1 MTKVEG
7 NKYMKKLL
15 YILPFLFVANIA
27 LANEIY
33 ITQVGDNLDL
43 DLVQDGTDNEI
54 GDSTTDFT
62 IKGDD
67 MTFSITQT
75 GNTNTID
82 AKINGADYS
91 GTWDFFGDSNAVTLN
106 CDSLGTPGSGNCE
119 EVELDIDGD
128 GDDNTYTFNIGET
141 ADAGGSVISFD
152 IDGDNNINN
161 VTVDG
166 VDSTISVVSDNSAS
180 LATTSAAGN
189 EGNAITIN
197 SSGGASLDGHTIN
210 LNITGGGSTYDIT
223 QSGVDGSTI
232 DATFSGDSQDVD
244 ITQSD

>member
-1 MTKVEG
+1 
-7 NKYMKKLL
+7 MKKLL
-15 YILPFLFVANIA
+15 YVLSLLFISSVS
-27 LANEIY
+27 LANDIY

-54 GDSTTDFT
+54 GQQATNFT
-62 IKGDD
+62 INGDD

-82 AKINGADYS
+82 AIINGANYT
-91 GTWDFFGDSNAVTLN
+91 GTWDFFGDSNDVTLN
-106 CDSLGTPGSGNCE
+106 CASLGTAGAGNCE
-119 EVELDIDGD
+119 TVKLDIDGD
-128 GDDNTYTFNIGET
+128 GDDNTYTFNIGES
-141 ADAGGSVISFD
+141 ADASGGIITFD
-152 IDGDNNINN
+152 MDGDNNITNL
-161 VTVDG
+161 TVNG
-166 VDSTISVVSDNSAS
+166 VDSRISIVADNSSS
-180 LATTSAAGN
+180 LATTSAASD

-197 SSGGASLDGHTIN
+197 TSGGASLDGHTVN

-232 DATFSGDSQDVD
+232 DATFNGDSQDVD

>member
-1 MTKVEG
+1 MTIVLAMVLIAFTY
-7 NKYMKKLL
+7 NKLL
-15 YILPFLFVANIA
+15 AND
-27 LANEIY
+27 IY

-43 DLVQDGTDNEI
+43 DIVQDGTDNEI

-82 AKINGADYS
+82 AVINGADYT

-106 CDSLGTPGSGNCE
+106 CDSLGSAGSGNCE
-119 EVELDIDGD
+119 DVQLDIDGD

-141 ADAGGSVISFD
+141 ADAGGSIIIFD
-152 IDGDNNINN
+152 MDGDNNITN

-166 VDSTISVVSDNSAS
+166 VDSAITVNSDNSAS
-180 LATTSAAGN
+180 LAATSAAGD

-197 SSGGASLDGHTIN
+197 SSGGASLDGHTIT

>member
-1 MTKVEG
+1 
-7 NKYMKKLL
+7 MKKLL
-15 YILPFLFVANIA
+15 YIIPFLLTSTVA
-27 LANEIY
+27 LANDIY

-43 DLVQDGTDNEI
+43 DIVQDGTDNEI
-54 GDSTTDFT
+54 GNSTTDFT
-62 IKGDD
+62 INGDD

-75 GNTNTID
+75 GNTNTI
-82 AKINGADYS
+82 AATINGADYT

-106 CDSLGTPGSGNCE
+106 CASLGTAGSGNCE
-119 EVELDIDGD
+119 DVQLDIDGD

-141 ADAGGSVISFD
+141 SDAGGSVLTFD
-152 IDGDNNINN
+152 IDGDNNILN
-161 VTVDG
+161 TTIDG
-166 VDSTISVVSDNSAS
+166 VDASVTVVSDNSAS
-180 LATTSAAGN
+180 LATTSAAGD

-197 SSGGASLDGHTIN
+197 SSGGARLDGHTIN

-223 QSGVDGSTI
+223 QSGIKDNTV

>member
-1 MTKVEG
+1 M
-7 NKYMKKLL
+7 NKFL
-15 YILPFLFVANIA
+15 YIIPFLFVTSTA
-27 LANEIY
+27 LANDIY

-82 AKINGADYS
+82 AVINGADYT

-106 CDSLGTPGSGNCE
+106 CDSLGTAGSGNCE
-119 EVELDIDGD
+119 NVKLDIDGD

-141 ADAGGSVISFD
+141 ADAGGSIIIFD
-152 IDGDNNINN
+152 MDGDNNITN

-166 VDSTISVVSDNSAS
+166 VDSRITVNSDNSAS
-180 LATTSAAGN
+180 LATTSAN
-189 EGNAITIN
+189 SDEGNAITIN
-197 SSGGASLDGHTIN
+197 SSGGASLDGHTIT
-210 LNITGGGSTYDIT
+210 LSITGGGSTYDIT

-232 DATFSGDSQDVD
+232 DATFNGDSQDVD

>member
-1 MTKVEG
+1 
-7 NKYMKKLL
+7 MKKLL
-15 YILPFLFVANIA
+15 YIIPFLLTSTVA
-27 LANEIY
+27 LANDIY

-43 DLVQDGTDNEI
+43 DIVQDGTDNEI
-54 GDSTTDFT
+54 GNSTTDFT
-62 IKGDD
+62 INGDD

-75 GNTNTID
+75 GNTNTI
-82 AKINGADYS
+82 AATINGADYT

-106 CDSLGTPGSGNCE
+106 CASLGTAGSGNCE
-119 EVELDIDGD
+119 DVQLDIDGD

-141 ADAGGSVISFD
+141 SDAGG
-152 IDGDNNINN
+152 NILN
-161 VTVDG
+161 TTIDG
-166 VDSTISVVSDNSAS
+166 VDASVTVVSDNSAS
-180 LATTSAAGN
+180 LATTSAAGD

-232 DATFSGDSQDVD
+232 EATFNGDSQDVD
-244 ITQSD
+244 ITQRD

>member
-1 MTKVEG
+1 MLKRF
-7 NKYMKKLL
+7 L
-15 YILPFLFVANIA
+15 YLGVIYLPMVFSTAW
-27 LANEIY
+27 ANEIY
-33 ITQVGDNLDL
+33 ITQVGDGLDI
-43 DLVQDGTDNEI
+43 DITQDGTGNEF
-54 GDSTTDFT
+54 GDSTTDVILT
-62 IKGDD
+62 GAD

-106 CDSLGTPGSGNCE
+106 CDSLGTAGAGNCE
-119 EVELDIDGD
+119 DVQLDIDGD
-128 GDDNTYTFNIGET
+128 GDDNTYTFNIGKN
-141 ADAGGSVISFD
+141 ADAGGSVITFD

-197 SSGGASLDGHTIN
+197 SSGGASLDGHTIM
-210 LNITGGGSTYDIT
+210 LTITGGGSTYDIT

>member
-1 MTKVEG
+1 
-7 NKYMKKLL
+7 MKTFLR
-15 YILPFLFVANIA
+15 ILPFLFIANFA
-27 LANEIY
+27 LANDIY

-75 GNTNTID
+75 GNQNTID
-82 AKINGADYS
+82 ATIMGAEYT
-91 GTWDFFGDSNAVTLN
+91 GTWDFFGDNNNVDLL

-119 EVELDIDGD
+119 EVTLNIDGD

-141 ADAGGSVISFD
+141 ADAGGSQIIFD
-152 IDGDNNINN
+152 MDGDNNITN

-166 VDSTISVVSDNSAS
+166 IDSVITVTSDNSAS
-180 LATTSAAGN
+180 LATTSAASD

-197 SSGGASLDGHTIN
+197 SSGGASLDGHVIT

-232 DATFSGDSQDVD
+232 DATFNGDSQDVD